1 VSESPCLKVPK
12 TLGEK
17 AILIAKRL
25 NLFDRELKIQRVDGY
40 LYIPLISEP
49 LSVHIEEFKKNLP
62 EYEVSTFS
70 FPERTE
76 RPLKL
81 INVLEDKLP
90 SHLLASLPRAIDF
103 VGDIAVVE
111 VPPELRN
118 HEKMVGEAI
127 LETHKNLCTV
137 LTKSSAIGGLYR
149 LREFKVIAGENKKK
163 TVHREHGCT
172 YHVDI
177 SKAYF
182 SPRLSYEHNRVASQ
196 VKENETVVDMFSGV
210 GPFSILIAKRH
221 RNVRVY
227 AIDVNPD
234 AVHYLKT
241 NITANSVE
249 KKIVPIL
256 GDARQVVEEMLKGV
270 ADRVIMNLP
279 ENALEYV
286 DVACEAVKAE
296 GGIMHYYAFTSAPEP
311 LEIVKNQ
318 LIEAVKQTGR
328 GVEKV
333 LLAKT
338 VRLTA
343 PYTWQVVIDAEIQ

>member
-1 VSESPCLKVPK
+1 LKVPK
-12 TLGEK
+12 ALGEK

-25 NLFDRELKIQRVDGY
+25 NLFDRELKIQRVESY

-49 LSVHIEEFKKNLP
+49 LSVHIEEFQKNFP
-62 EYEVSTFS
+62 EFEVSTFS
-70 FPERTE
+70 FPECIE

-81 INVLEDKLP
+81 VDVLEDKLP
-90 SHLLASLPRAIDF
+90 PHLLARLPRAIDF
-103 VGDIAVVE
+103 VGGIAIIE
-111 VPPELRN
+111 VPPELTS
-118 HEKMVGEAI
+118 HEKMIGEAI
-127 LETHKNLCTV
+127 LKTHKNLRTV
-137 LTKSSAIGGLYR
+137 LAKSSAIGGLYR
-149 LREFKVIAGENKKK
+149 LREFKLIAGEDKKK
-163 TVHREHGCT
+163 TVHKEHGCT

-182 SPRLSYEHNRVASQ
+182 SPRLSYEHDRVASQ

-234 AVHYLKT
+234 AVYYLKT
-241 NITANSVE
+241 NITVNSVE
-249 KKIVPIL
+249 KNVVPIL
-256 GDARQVVEEMLKGV
+256 GSARQVVEEMLKGV
-270 ADRVIMNLP
+270 ADRIIMNLP
-279 ENALEYV
+279 EKALESV

-311 LEIVKNQ
+311 LETAKNQ

-343 PYTWQVVIDAEIQ
+343 PYTWQVVVDAEIR